1 MKYRNIIREEIN
13 KFIIN
18 EAVNIASLSNFVN
31 PLKKYSSDIMNIS
44 GIKEAEVN
52 NFLNGLNKYI
62 LQIIFGIERCVKA
75 NSLNEAFRAS
85 DYGIKIPRELGGQF
99 LDNFEN
105 EFYKGSNWVGNKMGY
120 NAKGAARYNG
130 GVGGNNNVNPN
141 SVPTVKLADSLRE
154 LQKYAFEYQRLDA
167 RFNIQS
173 VSQAPVDALME
184 IGNLQ
189 REYQKMINAQGTNP

>member
-13 KFIIN
+13 KFMIN
-18 EAVNIASLSNFVN
+18 EAVNIASLSNFIN

-52 NFLNGLNKYI
+52 NFLNGLNRYI

-85 DYGIKIPRELGGQF
+85 DYGIEIPRELGGQF

-130 GVGGNNNVNPN
+130 GVGGSNNVNPN

-173 VSQAPVDALME
+173 VSQAPADALME

>member
-1 MKYRNIIREEIN
+1 M
-13 KFIIN
+13 IN

-31 PLKKYSSDIMNIS
+31 PLKNYSSEIMNIN

-52 NFLNGLNKYI
+52 RFLDGLNRYI

-75 NSLNEAFRAS
+75 NSLNEDFRAS
-85 DYGIKIPRELGGQF
+85 DYGIEIPRELGGQF
-99 LDNFEN
+99 LDDLEN
-105 EFYKGSNWVGNKMGY
+105 GFYKGSNWVGNKMGY

-130 GVGGNNNVNPN
+130 GVGGNNSVNPN

-167 RFNIQS
+167 RFNIQN
-173 VSQAPVDALME
+173 VSQAPANALME

-189 REYQKMINAQGTNP
+189 RVYQQMINAQGTNP